1 MLRDWVGDWVGT
13 FLGHKGAVW
22 SAKLNGGDAAR
33 AVTGSADFSA
43 KVWDTYTGECLH
55 TFTHG
60 HIVRSV
66 AVDSDAT
73 NVITGGNEKNCVSL
87 IYRSQAR
94 MQTTRS
100 YFERALTTT
109 QRTKDSFAVLFLGA
123 ARLRI
128 FWSLHQRTSSFNG
141 GT

>member
-55 TFTHG
+55 TFTPVSYTHLTLP
-60 HIVRSV
+60 
-66 AVDSDAT
+66 T
-73 NVITGGNEKNCVSL
+73 NREV
-87 IYRSQAR
+87 
-94 MQTTRS
+94 
-100 YFERALTTT
+100 
-109 QRTKDSFAVLFLGA
+109 
-123 ARLRI
+123 
-128 FWSLHQRTSSFNG
+128 
-141 GT
+141 